1 MRRRLRG
8 EGRLDDG
15 IRPRRLPADQLGDLR
30 GTGPDFIPGAGFSF
44 GLGLAVR
51 VELGGTSLGFVGDC

>member
-1 MRRRLRG
+1 MT
-8 EGRLDDG
+8 
-15 IRPRRLPADQLGDLR
+15 ADQLGDLR